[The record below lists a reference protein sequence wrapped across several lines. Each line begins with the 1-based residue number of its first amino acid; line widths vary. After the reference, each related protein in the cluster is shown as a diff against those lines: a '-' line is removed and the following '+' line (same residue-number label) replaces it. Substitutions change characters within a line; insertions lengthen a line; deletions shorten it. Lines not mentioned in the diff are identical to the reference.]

1 MIFLTTE
8 LDSLGQAFHITMLQ
22 VIGYKA
28 SAYFYNDLNQ
38 KLNVLSIYLKESYR
52 KKDVIC
58 RRSFSFAIYL
68 CNKGF
73 LLCFVILN

>member
-1 MIFLTTE
+1 MIFLATE
-8 LDSLGQAFHITMLQ
+8 LDSLGQAFHITI
-22 VIGYKA
+22 IGYKT

-58 RRSFSFAIYL
+58 RRSFFFAIYL